1 MISGSNVIRMSSK
14 YTLIDEV
21 KWYISWNGLV
31 KAITTTQ
38 WQYLSIWKRAG
49 FLLTFKKKDF
59 DRYN

>member
-1 MISGSNVIRMSSK
+1 MLLEC
-14 YTLIDEV
+14 TLIDEV

-38 WQYLSIWKRAG
+38 WQYLSFWKRAG